1 MKLNFYTV
9 YLILVVQWFLC
20 LVGIWFL
27 GNIVADIKIGGI
39 VYPSPYYFL
48 FESVKFSISIVLALF
63 WLYIWREMAKIYVS
77 RSK

>member
-27 GNIVADIKIGGI
+27 GNIVADIKVGSI

-48 FESVKFSISIVLALF
+48 FESVKFSISIEGCINIHFIFFIPSL
-63 WLYIWREMAKIYVS
+63 RNTS
-77 RSK
+77 

>member
-39 VYPSPYYFL
+39 VYPSPYYF
-48 FESVKFSISIVLALF
+48 SGAIVKSSISTEFA
-63 WLYIWREMAKIYVS
+63 
-77 RSK
+77 